1 MDRQLIAYLIIAAM
15 LVALTAFVAY
25 KRYYS
30 RERIYRRRTRQ
41 EQADYQRRMAEGR
54 K

>member
-15 LVALTAFVAY
+15 VATLAAFLAY

-30 RERIYRRRTRQ
+30 RERIYQRRTRR
-41 EQADYQRRMAEGR
+41 ERTDYRRRMAEGR
-54 K
+54 E

>member
-15 LVALTAFVAY
+15 LIALAAFVAF

-30 RERIYRRRTRQ
+30 RERIYQRRTRR